1 MNTESSNK
9 LMSMSEA
16 IASLA
21 HDSMSIVMGTCME
34 QKIPFAAGHELI
46 RQARKDL
53 TLIGPISDIL
63 FDQLIGAGCVSKVMA
78 AWIGNVMMG
87 SAYNFR
93 RAVEQGLPHEIDVV
107 DYSNL
112 TVACALHAGA
122 LGIPF
127 MPTRSLLGTDIEAN
141 NPNITEISSPFSK
154 ENSPD
159 KLLGVKALNPDLG
172 IFVAQR
178 ADKNGS
184 AHIWGDLAVTADAVR
199 ASKKVI
205 ILAEEIVE
213 TSVIESDP
221 NRTVVPGFVVDAVVH
236 EPFSAHP
243 SPVQGHY
250 SRDHE
255 FYAEYH
261 RQTRSAT
268 DSAAWLK
275 RWVLDLPDRAAY
287 LQRLTS
293 EHIDSLKVQNSQL
306 AAPAEFGY

>member
-1 MNTESSNK
+1 MRD
-9 LMSMSEA
+9 A
-16 IASLA
+16 IAALSE
-21 HDSMSIVMGTCME
+21 DGMSIVMGTCME

-46 RQARKDL
+46 RQGRSDL

-78 AWIGNVMMG
+78 AWVGNVMMG

-93 RAVEQGLPHEIDVV
+93 RAVEQGLPQPLEVI
-107 DYSNL
+107 DYSNFAI
-112 TVACALHAGA
+112 ACALHAGA
-122 LGIPF
+122 LGIPY
-127 MPTRSLLGTDIEAN
+127 MPTRSLLGTDIQAN
-141 NPNITEISSPFSK
+141 NPNITEITSPFSG
-154 ENSPD
+154 EGEPE
-159 KLLGVKALNPDLG
+159 KLLGVRALNPDLG

-178 ADKNGS
+178 ADRNGS

-205 ILAEEIVE
+205 VLAEEIVE

-221 NRTVVPGFVVDAVVH
+221 NRTVIPGFVVDAVVH
-236 EPFSAHP
+236 EPFAAHP

-255 FYAEYH
+255 FYSNYH
-261 RQTRSAT
+261 KETRSPEA
-268 DSAAWLK
+268 SADWLK
-275 RWVLDLPDRAAY
+275 RWVLDISDRSAY
-287 LQRLTS
+287 LKQLSAERV
-293 EHIDSLKVQNSQL
+293 DSLKVKNSHP